1 MVMGRERPTRRQVL
15 AHGVTAA
22 GALALGS
29 AGTVAIS
36 RWAQRG
42 EIPTTT
48 GPSALL
54 DDASRINPTA
64 VRGVLFAEP
73 SADDTA
79 RTVGPLLRR
88 IAAGID
94 PALAVAGVR
103 HSMGGQSML
112 AGGWVLDTRPMK
124 QIMLDR
130 ETNVVRVGAGLTWS
144 ELIPVLNAAGLSPK
158 IMQSN
163 HDFTIGGSLSVNCHG
178 WHAAHPPI
186 SSTVRRLRLLTATG
200 DVLTCSPTE
209 NAELWGLVLGG
220 YGLFGVILE
229 ADLEVWPNAI
239 YTPHFDA
246 VPTSEYAASFAEKVY
261 ATGTTMEMA
270 YGRLSV
276 APHNFLEEAILVRFN
291 PEPGTAGTVLPLSRP
306 PAPKLQRAVF
316 RNSAG
321 SGPGKVLRWG
331 LEREAAPWLVRPVS
345 RNTIQNQPA
354 AVFADQSPR
363 TCDIL
368 HEYFIPQQRLWEF
381 VQHARAII
389 EPSGVELLN
398 VTVRDVRQDTRSVL
412 AYARQDVFGLV
423 MNFQQERTEHADK
436 RMRDLT
442 RTLIDA
448 AAEVAGSFYLPYR
461 LHATGDQ
468 VRRAYPG
475 WTATMAA
482 KSRIDP
488 QLVFRNTLYETYAN

>member
-1 MVMGRERPTRRQVL
+1 MVPGRPTRRQVL
-15 AHGVTAA
+15 THGVTAA

-29 AGTVAIS
+29 TGTVAVS

-42 EIPTTT
+42 EIPNTAV
-48 GPSALL
+48 PNALL

-64 VRGVLFAEP
+64 VHGVLFAMP

-79 RTVGPLLRR
+79 RTVTPLLRR
-88 IAAGID
+88 IAAGND
-94 PALAVAGVR
+94 PALAIAGVR

-124 QIMLDR
+124 QIALDR
-130 ETNVVRVGAGLTWS
+130 AAGVVRVGAGTTWR

-163 HDFTIGGSLSVNCHG
+163 HDFSVGGSLSVNCHG

-186 SSTVRRLRLLTATG
+186 SSTVRRLRLLTAAG

-239 YTPHFDA
+239 YTPHFDSM
-246 VPTSEYAASFAEKVY
+246 PTSEYAATFAEKVY
-261 ATGTTMEMA
+261 ATGTTEMA

-276 APHNFLEEAILVRFN
+276 APHSFLKEAILVRFT
-291 PEPGTAGTVLPLSRP
+291 PQPGTAGTILPLTTP
-306 PAPKLQRAVF
+306 TAPELQRAVF

-321 SGPGKVLRWG
+321 SGLGKTLRWG
-331 LEREAAPWLVRPVS
+331 LEREAAPWLARPLS
-345 RNTIQNQPA
+345 RNSIQNQPA
-354 AVFADQSPR
+354 AVFADRSSK

-381 VQHARAII
+381 VQEARRII
-389 EPSGVELLN
+389 EPSGIGLLN
-398 VTVRDVRQDTRSVL
+398 VTVRDIRQDTRTTL
-412 AYARQDVFGLV
+412 AYARQDVFGMV
-423 MNFQQERTEHADK
+423 MNFRQERTQQADQ

-448 AAEVAGSFYLPYR
+448 AAKVAGTFYLPYR

-475 WTATMAA
+475 WEATMAA
-482 KSRIDP
+482 KSRVDP
-488 QLVFRNTLYETYAN
+488 HLVFRNALYGAYAN